1 MRQFGYKFAG
11 YFMEYGPVEAA
22 DLEEARLLIRSRLN
36 VARLPKGLQVWDL
49 CERPLARWKVA
60 QAS

>member
-1 MRQFGYKFAG
+1 MRQFGYQFSG

-22 DLEEARLLIRSRLN
+22 SAEEARLLIRARLN
-36 VARLPKGLQVWDL
+36 VGRLPKGLRIWDL
-49 CERPLARWKVA
+49 ADRPLARWKVA